1 MTVLGL
7 PVHEY
12 KCLPTFSSF
21 FIILRIFIFISEN
34 SWLQC
39 RVSWS
44 LISFIGVSQFSA
56 CRSYTCESSVR
67 VIPTFFVRGS
77 YYKWYCIFYF
87 VFQLSIDSTQEQDS
101 FFACCPCSVTYHTNL
116 LVLATSFFLFLFL
129 YIPWDYL
136 CRKLHFLFFFFDLLH
151 WLRFP
156 VLFSIQM
163 VRVSIPDLLPSSF
176 IAEIIQ

>member
-7 PVHEY
+7 PAHEY

-116 LVLATSFFLFLFL
+116 LVLATSFFCFCSCIFLGTIFVEN
-129 YIPWDYL
+129 YIS
-136 CRKLHFLFFFFDLLH
+136 FFFFDLLH